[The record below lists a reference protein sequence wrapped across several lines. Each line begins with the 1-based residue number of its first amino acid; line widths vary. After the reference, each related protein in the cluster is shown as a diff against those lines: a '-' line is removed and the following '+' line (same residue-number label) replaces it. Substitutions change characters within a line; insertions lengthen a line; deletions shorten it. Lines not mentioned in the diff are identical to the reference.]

1 MKIQNLTSE
10 SILAVAFSP
19 SLIVRR
25 INSIF
30 INNFSGSNICAMAE
44 HTGDLPVRYPCR
56 VFIGK
61 PRFGVALA
69 ANRLF

>member
-10 SILAVAFSP
+10 RILSVAFSL

-30 INNFSGSNICAMAE
+30 INNFSGSNICAIAV
-44 HTGDLPVRYPCR
+44 HTGHLPVRYPCR
-56 VFIGK
+56 VCIGEPK
-61 PRFGVALA
+61 FGVALA

>member
-10 SILAVAFSP
+10 RSLSGALSL

-30 INNFSGSNICAMAE
+30 INNFSGCNICAIAV
-44 HTGDLPVRYPCR
+44 HTGDLPVGFPYR

-61 PRFGVALA
+61 PKFEVALA